1 MQDKPIMINLGEQH
15 GDYATLACPIC
26 GHENVA
32 PTSVDVI
39 GGIGNVSGLGTR
51 VDASGTAVYATDTFG
66 RGVQIELTFSCECQH
81 VFVYE
86 LRFHKGQ
93 THLRLREYPFFEY
106 KSVIWRD

>member
-1 MQDKPIMINLGEQH
+1 MQEKPITVPLEQY
-15 GDYATLACPIC
+15 GDYASIKCPVC

-32 PTSVDVI
+32 PTSVNVV
-39 GGIGNVSGLGTR
+39 GGIGSRDGIGTR
-51 VDASGTAVYATDTFG
+51 IDASGTAVYATSTFG

-93 THLRLREYPFFEY
+93 THLRQREYPFFESG
-106 KSVIWRD
+106 SVIWRD